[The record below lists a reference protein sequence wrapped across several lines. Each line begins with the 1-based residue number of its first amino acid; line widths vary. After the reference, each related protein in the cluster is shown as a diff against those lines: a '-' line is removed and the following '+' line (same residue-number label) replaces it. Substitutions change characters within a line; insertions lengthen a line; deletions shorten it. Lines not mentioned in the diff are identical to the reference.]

1 MGLALWGRDPVTPTS
16 SSLHTPPPPGPRWS
30 RAPFRPDSLCESQG
44 EEAERDQD
52 EVRAC
57 FLLTCPFPCRSEAC
71 PHPALSPISITCR
84 LLLLPRPPSPLLIA
98 SHPSPPG
105 LSLTPPRGLC
115 LRMVFSYLAVT
126 RMGAAMPFPGLGAQ
140 VDVSFLVPQAAAAEP
155 IGQRRKRGRPIRLL
169 VSPDSA
175 AGSGDRSRR
184 RG

>member
-1 MGLALWGRDPVTPTS
+1 MGLELWGRDPVTPTS

-84 LLLLPRPPSPLLIA
+84 LLLLPPTSISSPDRQPPLSPWLVSHTPSWSVSPHGFLLFSCDPQGRSYAFPGTGRTGGRLISRSPGSSSGTDWA
-98 SHPSPPG
+98 AEEAGTAHPSPG
-105 LSLTPPRGLC
+105 LAR
-115 LRMVFSYLAVT
+115 
-126 RMGAAMPFPGLGAQ
+126 LGRR
-140 VDVSFLVPQAAAAEP
+140 
-155 IGQRRKRGRPIRLL
+155 QR
-169 VSPDSA
+169 
-175 AGSGDRSRR
+175 
-184 RG
+184 